1 MPKIH
6 LGTIFVYYLI
16 SFILYVVNMRLS
28 TCNTFLASLLTPLLL
43 SISSNVLAEETPA
56 AVPLYTEPELIAL
69 INKNTHL
76 QRVKADDC
84 QLVQDIEARANKMA
98 LPSYQFLYGD
108 MLAYNV
114 CVERNVELGVYYMR
128 KAAEQGVAA
137 ALEQLG
143 RYYDTGRLVQQDK
156 AMAITYLREASAQG
170 NLKAQLRLVKL
181 FNAGYGSPRDFED
194 AYRWLF
200 NAMVA
205 DKATHKKIERALSLL
220 AQKMPDSV
228 VARARLPM

>member
-1 MPKIH
+1 M
-6 LGTIFVYYLI
+6 
-16 SFILYVVNMRLS
+16 NMRL
-28 TCNTFLASLLTPLLL
+28 FLKSSLLAVPLVSVSLF
-43 SISSNVLAEETPA
+43 ISSNTLADESPA
-56 AVPLYTEPELIAL
+56 AVPLYTESELIAL
-69 INKNTHL
+69 INKNVHL

-128 KAAEQGVAA
+128 KSAEQGLAA

-181 FNAGYGSPRDFED
+181 FNDGYGSPRDFED

-205 DKATHKKIERALSLL
+205 DEATHKKIENALTKL

-228 VARARLPM
+228 VERARLPM

>member
-1 MPKIH
+1 M
-6 LGTIFVYYLI
+6 
-16 SFILYVVNMRLS
+16 NMRL
-28 TCNTFLASLLTPLLL
+28 FLKSSLLAVPLVSVSLF
-43 SISSNVLAEETPA
+43 IPSNTLADESPA
-56 AVPLYTEPELIAL
+56 AVPLYTESELIAL
-69 INKNTHL
+69 INKNVHL

-128 KAAEQGVAA
+128 KSAEQGLAA

-181 FNAGYGSPRDFED
+181 FNDGYGSPRDFED

-205 DKATHKKIERALSLL
+205 DKATHKKIENALTKL

-228 VARARLPM
+228 VERARLPM

>member
-1 MPKIH
+1 M
-6 LGTIFVYYLI
+6 
-16 SFILYVVNMRLS
+16 NMRL
-28 TCNTFLASLLTPLLL
+28 FLKSSLLAVPLVSVSLF
-43 SISSNVLAEETPA
+43 ISSNTLADESPA
-56 AVPLYTEPELIAL
+56 AVPLYTESELIAL
-69 INKNTHL
+69 INKNVHL

-114 CVERNVELGVYYMR
+114 CVERNVKLGVYYMR
-128 KAAEQGVAA
+128 KSAEQGLAA

-181 FNAGYGSPRDFED
+181 FNDGYGSPRDFED

-205 DKATHKKIERALSLL
+205 DKATHKKIENALTKL
-220 AQKMPDSV
+220 AQKMPASV
-228 VARARLPM
+228 VERARLPM

>member
-1 MPKIH
+1 
-6 LGTIFVYYLI
+6 
-16 SFILYVVNMRLS
+16 MRLFNRNCVLRLS
-28 TCNTFLASLLTPLLL
+28 LIPLSLFIATNSLATE
-43 SISSNVLAEETPA
+43 IPA
-56 AVPLYTEPELIAL
+56 AVPLYTESELIAL

-76 QRVKADDC
+76 ARVKADDC

-114 CVERNVELGVYYMR
+114 CVDRNVELGVYYMR
-128 KAAEQGVAA
+128 KAAEQGLAA

-156 AMAITYLREASAQG
+156 AMAITYLREASSQG

-181 FNAGYGSPRDFED
+181 FNDGYGSPRDFED

-200 NAMVA
+200 NSMVA
-205 DKATHKKIERALSLL
+205 DKATHNKIERALTKL

-228 VARARLPM
+228 VARARLPI

>member
-1 MPKIH
+1 M
-6 LGTIFVYYLI
+6 
-16 SFILYVVNMRLS
+16 NMRL
-28 TCNTFLASLLTPLLL
+28 FLKSSLLAVPLVSVSLF
-43 SISSNVLAEETPA
+43 ISSNTLADESPA
-56 AVPLYTEPELIAL
+56 AVPLYTESELIAL
-69 INKNTHL
+69 INKNVHL

-114 CVERNVELGVYYMR
+114 CVERNVKLGVYYMR
-128 KAAEQGVAA
+128 KSAEQGLAA

-181 FNAGYGSPRDFED
+181 FNDGYGSPRDFED

-205 DKATHKKIERALSLL
+205 DKATHKKIENALTKL

-228 VARARLPM
+228 VERARLPM

>member
-1 MPKIH
+1 MR
-6 LGTIFVYYLI
+6 LFSRNCVLTFSLI
-16 SFILYVVNMRLS
+16 SL
-28 TCNTFLASLLTPLLL
+28 SLLIIP
-43 SISSNVLAEETPA
+43 NGLAEETSA

-76 QRVKADDC
+76 ARVKADDC

-114 CVERNVELGVYYMR
+114 CVDRNVELGVYYMR
-128 KAAEQGVAA
+128 KAAEQGLAA

-156 AMAITYLREASAQG
+156 AMAITYLREASSQG

-181 FNAGYGSPRDFED
+181 FNDGYGSPRDFED

-200 NAMVA
+200 SSMVA
-205 DKATHKKIERALSLL
+205 DKATHKKIELALTKL

-228 VARARLPM
+228 VARARLPI

>member
-1 MPKIH
+1 MRLFSH
-6 LGTIFVYYLI
+6 NCVLTFSLI
-16 SFILYVVNMRLS
+16 SL
-28 TCNTFLASLLTPLLL
+28 SLLIIP
-43 SISSNVLAEETPA
+43 NGLAEETSA

-76 QRVKADDC
+76 ARVKADDC

-114 CVERNVELGVYYMR
+114 CVDRNVELGVYYMR
-128 KAAEQGVAA
+128 KAAEQGLAA

-156 AMAITYLREASAQG
+156 AMAITYLREASSQG

-181 FNAGYGSPRDFED
+181 FNDGYGSPRDFED

-200 NAMVA
+200 NSMVA
-205 DKATHKKIERALSLL
+205 DKATHKKIELALTKL

-228 VARARLPM
+228 VARARLPI

>member
-1 MPKIH
+1 
-6 LGTIFVYYLI
+6 
-16 SFILYVVNMRLS
+16 MRL
-28 TCNTFLASLLTPLLL
+28 FLKSSLLAVPLVSVSLF
-43 SISSNVLAEETPA
+43 ISSNTLADESPA
-56 AVPLYTEPELIAL
+56 AVPLYTESELIAL
-69 INKNTHL
+69 INKNVHL

-114 CVERNVELGVYYMR
+114 CVERNVKLGVYYMR
-128 KAAEQGVAA
+128 KSAEQGLAA

-181 FNAGYGSPRDFED
+181 FNDGYGSPRDFED

-205 DKATHKKIERALSLL
+205 DKATHKKIENALTKL
-220 AQKMPDSV
+220 AQKMPASV
-228 VARARLPM
+228 VERARLPM

>member
-1 MPKIH
+1 M
-6 LGTIFVYYLI
+6 
-16 SFILYVVNMRLS
+16 NMRL
-28 TCNTFLASLLTPLLL
+28 FLKSSLLAVPLVSVSLF
-43 SISSNVLAEETPA
+43 ISSNTLADESPA
-56 AVPLYTEPELIAL
+56 AVPLYTESELIAL
-69 INKNTHL
+69 INKNVHL

-128 KAAEQGVAA
+128 KSAEQGLAA

-156 AMAITYLREASAQG
+156 AMAIKYLREASAQG

-181 FNAGYGSPRDFED
+181 FNDGYGSPRDFED

-205 DKATHKKIERALSLL
+205 DKATHKKIENALTKL

-228 VARARLPM
+228 VERARLPM

>member
-1 MPKIH
+1 
-6 LGTIFVYYLI
+6 
-16 SFILYVVNMRLS
+16 MRL
-28 TCNTFLASLLTPLLL
+28 FLKSSLLAVPLVSVSLF
-43 SISSNVLAEETPA
+43 ISSNTLADESPA
-56 AVPLYTEPELIAL
+56 AVPLYTESELIAL
-69 INKNTHL
+69 INKNVHL

-128 KAAEQGVAA
+128 KSAEQGLAA

-181 FNAGYGSPRDFED
+181 FNDGYGSPRDFED

-205 DKATHKKIERALSLL
+205 DKATHKKIENALTKL

-228 VARARLPM
+228 VERARLPL

>member
-1 MPKIH
+1 
-6 LGTIFVYYLI
+6 
-16 SFILYVVNMRLS
+16 MRL
-28 TCNTFLASLLTPLLL
+28 FLRNSVLAVSLVPISLF
-43 SISSNVLAEETPA
+43 ISSNTLADESPA
-56 AVPLYTEPELIAL
+56 AVPLYTESELIAL
-69 INKNTHL
+69 INKNAHL

-128 KAAEQGVAA
+128 KSAEQGLAA

-181 FNAGYGSPRDFED
+181 FNDGYGSPRDFED

-200 NAMVA
+200 NSMVA
-205 DKATHKKIERALSLL
+205 DKATHKKIESALTKL
-220 AQKMPDSV
+220 AQKMPNSV
-228 VARARLPM
+228 VERARLPM

>member
-1 MPKIH
+1 M
-6 LGTIFVYYLI
+6 
-16 SFILYVVNMRLS
+16 NMRL
-28 TCNTFLASLLTPLLL
+28 FLKSSLLAVPLVSVSLF
-43 SISSNVLAEETPA
+43 ISSNTLADESPA
-56 AVPLYTEPELIAL
+56 AVPLYTESELIAL
-69 INKNTHL
+69 INKNVHL

-114 CVERNVELGVYYMR
+114 CVERNVKLGVYYMR
-128 KAAEQGVAA
+128 KSAEQGLAA

-181 FNAGYGSPRDFED
+181 FNDGYGSPRDFED

-205 DKATHKKIERALSLL
+205 DKATHKKIESALTKL
-220 AQKMPDSV
+220 AQKMPASV
-228 VARARLPM
+228 VERARLPM

>member
-1 MPKIH
+1 MSKIH
-6 LGTIFVYYLI
+6 LGTIFVYYLVRL
-16 SFILYVVNMRLS
+16 FLHVVNMRL
-28 TCNTFLASLLTPLLL
+28 FLRNSVLAVSLVSVSLF
-43 SISSNVLAEETPA
+43 ISSNTLADESPA
-56 AVPLYTEPELIAL
+56 AVPLYTESELIAL
-69 INKNTHL
+69 INKNAHL

-128 KAAEQGVAA
+128 KSAEQGLAA

-181 FNAGYGSPRDFED
+181 FNDGYGSPRDFED

-200 NAMVA
+200 NSMVA
-205 DKATHKKIERALSLL
+205 DKATHKKIESALTKL
-220 AQKMPDSV
+220 AQKMPNSV
-228 VARARLPM
+228 VERARLPM

>member
-1 MPKIH
+1 
-6 LGTIFVYYLI
+6 
-16 SFILYVVNMRLS
+16 VNMRL
-28 TCNTFLASLLTPLLL
+28 FLKSSLLAVPLVSVSLF
-43 SISSNVLAEETPA
+43 ISSNTLADESPA
-56 AVPLYTEPELIAL
+56 AVPLYTESELIAL
-69 INKNTHL
+69 INKNVHL

-114 CVERNVELGVYYMR
+114 CVERNVKLGVYYMR
-128 KAAEQGVAA
+128 KSAEQGLAA

-181 FNAGYGSPRDFED
+181 FNDGYGSPRDFED

-205 DKATHKKIERALSLL
+205 DKATHKKIENALTKL

-228 VARARLPM
+228 VERARLPM

>member
-1 MPKIH
+1 
-6 LGTIFVYYLI
+6 
-16 SFILYVVNMRLS
+16 MRL
-28 TCNTFLASLLTPLLL
+28 FLKSSLLAVPLVSVSLF
-43 SISSNVLAEETPA
+43 ISSNTLADESPA
-56 AVPLYTEPELIAL
+56 AVPLYTESELIAL
-69 INKNTHL
+69 INKNVHL

-128 KAAEQGVAA
+128 KSAEQGLAA

-156 AMAITYLREASAQG
+156 AMAIKYLREASAQG

-181 FNAGYGSPRDFED
+181 FNDGYGSPRDFED

-205 DKATHKKIERALSLL
+205 DKATHKKIENALTKL

-228 VARARLPM
+228 VERARLPM

>member
-1 MPKIH
+1 
-6 LGTIFVYYLI
+6 
-16 SFILYVVNMRLS
+16 MRL
-28 TCNTFLASLLTPLLL
+28 FLKSSLLAVPLVSVSLF
-43 SISSNVLAEETPA
+43 ISSNTLADESPA
-56 AVPLYTEPELIAL
+56 AVPLYTESELIAL
-69 INKNTHL
+69 INKNVHL

-114 CVERNVELGVYYMR
+114 CVERNVKLGVYYMR
-128 KAAEQGVAA
+128 KSAEQGLAA

-156 AMAITYLREASAQG
+156 AMAIKYLREASAQG

-181 FNAGYGSPRDFED
+181 FNDGYGSPRDFED

-205 DKATHKKIERALSLL
+205 DKATHKKIENALTKL
-220 AQKMPDSV
+220 AQKMPASV
-228 VARARLPM
+228 VERARLPM

>member
-1 MPKIH
+1 MSKIH
-6 LGTIFVYYLI
+6 LGTIFVYYLVRL
-16 SFILYVVNMRLS
+16 FLHVVNMRL
-28 TCNTFLASLLTPLLL
+28 FLRNSVLAVSLVSVSLF
-43 SISSNVLAEETPA
+43 ISSNTLADESPA
-56 AVPLYTEPELIAL
+56 AVPLYTESELIAL
-69 INKNTHL
+69 INQNAHL

-128 KAAEQGVAA
+128 KSAEQGLAA

-181 FNAGYGSPRDFED
+181 FNDGYGSPRDFED

-200 NAMVA
+200 NSMVA
-205 DKATHKKIERALSLL
+205 DKATHKKIESALTKL
-220 AQKMPDSV
+220 AQKMPNSV
-228 VARARLPM
+228 VERARLPM

>member
-1 MPKIH
+1 
-6 LGTIFVYYLI
+6 
-16 SFILYVVNMRLS
+16 MRL
-28 TCNTFLASLLTPLLL
+28 FLKSSLLAVPLVSVSLF
-43 SISSNVLAEETPA
+43 ISSNTLADESPA
-56 AVPLYTEPELIAL
+56 AVPLYTESELIAL
-69 INKNTHL
+69 INKNVHL

-114 CVERNVELGVYYMR
+114 CVERNVKLGVYYMR
-128 KAAEQGVAA
+128 KSAEQGLAA

-143 RYYDTGRLVQQDK
+143 RYYDIGRLVQQDK

-181 FNAGYGSPRDFED
+181 FNDGYGSPRDFED

-205 DKATHKKIERALSLL
+205 DKATHKKIENALTKL

-228 VARARLPM
+228 VERARLPM

>member
-1 MPKIH
+1 M
-6 LGTIFVYYLI
+6 
-16 SFILYVVNMRLS
+16 NMRL
-28 TCNTFLASLLTPLLL
+28 FLKSSLLAVPLVSVSLF
-43 SISSNVLAEETPA
+43 ISSNTLADESPA
-56 AVPLYTEPELIAL
+56 AVPLYTESELIAL
-69 INKNTHL
+69 INKNVHL
-76 QRVKADDC
+76 QRVKAGDC

-108 MLAYNV
+108 MLAYNL

-128 KAAEQGVAA
+128 KSAEQGLAA

-181 FNAGYGSPRDFED
+181 FNDGYGSPRDFED

-205 DKATHKKIERALSLL
+205 DKATHKKIENALTKL

-228 VARARLPM
+228 VERARLPM

>member
-1 MPKIH
+1 
-6 LGTIFVYYLI
+6 
-16 SFILYVVNMRLS
+16 MRLFYRNCVLRLS
-28 TCNTFLASLLTPLLL
+28 LIPLSLFIATNSLATES
-43 SISSNVLAEETPA
+43 PA
-56 AVPLYTEPELIAL
+56 AVPLYTESELIAL

-76 QRVKADDC
+76 ARVKADDC

-114 CVERNVELGVYYMR
+114 CVDRNVELGVYYMR
-128 KAAEQGVAA
+128 KAAEQGLAA

-156 AMAITYLREASAQG
+156 AMAITYLREASSQG

-181 FNAGYGSPRDFED
+181 FNDGYSYEFPKGE
-194 AYRWLF
+194 LIKG
-200 NAMVA
+200 NI
-205 DKATHKKIERALSLL
+205 K
-220 AQKMPDSV
+220 
-228 VARARLPM
+228 

>member
-1 MPKIH
+1 
-6 LGTIFVYYLI
+6 
-16 SFILYVVNMRLS
+16 VNMRL
-28 TCNTFLASLLTPLLL
+28 FLRNSVLAVSLVSVSLF
-43 SISSNVLAEETPA
+43 ISSNTLADESPA
-56 AVPLYTEPELIAL
+56 AVPLYTESELIAL
-69 INKNTHL
+69 INKNAHL

-128 KAAEQGVAA
+128 KSAEQGLAA

-181 FNAGYGSPRDFED
+181 FNDGYGSPRDFED

-200 NAMVA
+200 NSMVA
-205 DKATHKKIERALSLL
+205 DKATHKKIESALTKL
-220 AQKMPDSV
+220 AQKMPNSV
-228 VARARLPM
+228 VERARLPM

>member
-1 MPKIH
+1 M
-6 LGTIFVYYLI
+6 
-16 SFILYVVNMRLS
+16 NMRL
-28 TCNTFLASLLTPLLL
+28 FLKSSLLAVPLVSVSLF
-43 SISSNVLAEETPA
+43 ISSNTLADESPA
-56 AVPLYTEPELIAL
+56 AVPLYTESELIAL
-69 INKNTHL
+69 INKNVHL

-128 KAAEQGVAA
+128 KSAEQGLAA
-137 ALEQLG
+137 AIEQLG

-181 FNAGYGSPRDFED
+181 FNDGYGSPRDFED

-205 DKATHKKIERALSLL
+205 DKATHKKIENALTKL
-220 AQKMPDSV
+220 AQKMPASV
-228 VARARLPM
+228 VERARLPM

>member
-1 MPKIH
+1 M
-6 LGTIFVYYLI
+6 
-16 SFILYVVNMRLS
+16 NMRL
-28 TCNTFLASLLTPLLL
+28 FLKSSLLAVPLVSVSLF
-43 SISSNVLAEETPA
+43 ITSNTLADESPA
-56 AVPLYTEPELIAL
+56 AVPLYTESELIAL
-69 INKNTHL
+69 INKNVHL

-128 KAAEQGVAA
+128 KSAEQGLAA

-181 FNAGYGSPRDFED
+181 FNDGFGSPRDFED

-205 DKATHKKIERALSLL
+205 DKATHKKIENALTKL
-220 AQKMPDSV
+220 AQKMPASV
-228 VARARLPM
+228 VERARLPM

>member
-1 MPKIH
+1 
-6 LGTIFVYYLI
+6 
-16 SFILYVVNMRLS
+16 MRL
-28 TCNTFLASLLTPLLL
+28 FLKSSLLAVPLVSVSLF
-43 SISSNVLAEETPA
+43 ISSNTLADESPA
-56 AVPLYTEPELIAL
+56 AVPLYTESELIAL
-69 INKNTHL
+69 INKNVHL

-128 KAAEQGVAA
+128 KSAEQGLAA

-181 FNAGYGSPRDFED
+181 FNDGYGSPRDFED

-205 DKATHKKIERALSLL
+205 DKATHKKIENALTKL

-228 VARARLPM
+228 VERARLPM

>member
-1 MPKIH
+1 M
-6 LGTIFVYYLI
+6 
-16 SFILYVVNMRLS
+16 NMRL
-28 TCNTFLASLLTPLLL
+28 FLKSSLLAVPLVSVSLF
-43 SISSNVLAEETPA
+43 ISSNTLADESPA
-56 AVPLYTEPELIAL
+56 AVPLYSESELIAL
-69 INKNTHL
+69 INKNVHL

-128 KAAEQGVAA
+128 KSAEQGLAA

-181 FNAGYGSPRDFED
+181 FNDGYGSPRDFED

-205 DKATHKKIERALSLL
+205 DKATHKKIENALTKL

-228 VARARLPM
+228 VERARLPM

>member
-1 MPKIH
+1 M
-6 LGTIFVYYLI
+6 
-16 SFILYVVNMRLS
+16 NMRL
-28 TCNTFLASLLTPLLL
+28 FLKSSLLAVPLVSVSLF
-43 SISSNVLAEETPA
+43 ISSNTLADESPA
-56 AVPLYTEPELIAL
+56 AVPLYTESELIAL
-69 INKNTHL
+69 INKNVHL

-128 KAAEQGVAA
+128 KSAEQGLAA

-181 FNAGYGSPRDFED
+181 FNDGYGSPRDFED

-205 DKATHKKIERALSLL
+205 DKATHKKIENALTKL

-228 VARARLPM
+228 VERARLPL

>member
-1 MPKIH
+1 MR
-6 LGTIFVYYLI
+6 
-16 SFILYVVNMRLS
+16 ILLP
-28 TCNTFLASLLTPLLL
+28 LSLLF
-43 SISSNVLAEETPA
+43 SSWAYAQEPIT
-56 AVPLYTEPELIAL
+56 AVPLYTESELIAL

-76 QRVKADDC
+76 ARVKADDC

-108 MLAYNV
+108 MLAYAV
-114 CVERNVELGVYYMR
+114 CVDRNVELGVYYMR
-128 KAAEQGVAA
+128 QAAQQGLAA

-143 RYYDTGRLVQQDK
+143 RYYDIGRLVQKDK
-156 AMAITYLREASAQG
+156 AMAVTYLREASAQG
-170 NLKAQLRLVKL
+170 NLKAQLRLVNL
-181 FNAGYGSPRDFED
+181 FNQGFGSPRDYED

-200 NAMVA
+200 HSMVA
-205 DKATHKKIERALSLL
+205 DKATHKKVEQALAKL

>member
-1 MPKIH
+1 
-6 LGTIFVYYLI
+6 
-16 SFILYVVNMRLS
+16 MRLFNRNCVLRLS
-28 TCNTFLASLLTPLLL
+28 LIPLSLFIATNSLATES
-43 SISSNVLAEETPA
+43 PA
-56 AVPLYTEPELIAL
+56 AVPLYTESELIAL

-76 QRVKADDC
+76 ARVKADDC
-84 QLVQDIEARANKMA
+84 QLVQDIEARAN
-98 LPSYQFLYGD
+98 

-114 CVERNVELGVYYMR
+114 CVDRNVELGVYYMR
-128 KAAEQGVAA
+128 KAAEQGLAA

-156 AMAITYLREASAQG
+156 AMAITYLREASSQG

-181 FNAGYGSPRDFED
+181 FNDGYGSPRDFED

-200 NAMVA
+200 NSMVA
-205 DKATHKKIERALSLL
+205 DKATHKKIERALTKL

-228 VARARLPM
+228 VARARLPI

>member
-1 MPKIH
+1 
-6 LGTIFVYYLI
+6 
-16 SFILYVVNMRLS
+16 VVNMRQ
-28 TCNTFLASLLTPLLL
+28 FFK
-43 SISSNVLAEETPA
+43 SSVLAVPLVSLSLFINTNALADESPA
-56 AVPLYTEPELIAL
+56 AVPLYTESELIAL

-98 LPSYQFLYGD
+98 LPSYEFLYGD

-128 KAAEQGVAA
+128 KAAEQGLAA

-143 RYYDTGRLVQQDK
+143 RYYDTGRLVQQNK
-156 AMAITYLREASAQG
+156 AMAITYLREASSQG
-170 NLKAQLRLVKL
+170 NLKAQLRLVTL
-181 FNAGYGSPRDFED
+181 FNNGYGSPRDFED

-200 NAMVA
+200 NSMVA
-205 DKATHKKIERALSLL
+205 DKATHKKIERALSKL

-228 VARARLPM
+228 VARARMPM

>member
-1 MPKIH
+1 
-6 LGTIFVYYLI
+6 
-16 SFILYVVNMRLS
+16 
-28 TCNTFLASLLTPLLL
+28 
-43 SISSNVLAEETPA
+43 
-56 AVPLYTEPELIAL
+56 
-69 INKNTHL
+69 
-76 QRVKADDC
+76 
-84 QLVQDIEARANKMA
+84 MA

-128 KAAEQGVAA
+128 KAAEQGLAA

-156 AMAITYLREASAQG
+156 AMAITYLREAAAQG

-220 AQKMPDSV
+220 AKKMPDSV

>member
-1 MPKIH
+1 
-6 LGTIFVYYLI
+6 
-16 SFILYVVNMRLS
+16 MRL
-28 TCNTFLASLLTPLLL
+28 FLKSSLLAVPLVSVSLF
-43 SISSNVLAEETPA
+43 ISSNTLADESPA
-56 AVPLYTEPELIAL
+56 AVPLYTESELIAL
-69 INKNTHL
+69 INKNVHL

-108 MLAYNV
+108 MLAYNM

-128 KAAEQGVAA
+128 KSAEQGLAA

-156 AMAITYLREASAQG
+156 AMAIKYLREASAQG

-181 FNAGYGSPRDFED
+181 FNDGYGSPRDFED

-205 DKATHKKIERALSLL
+205 DKATHKKIESALTKL
-220 AQKMPDSV
+220 AQKMPASV
-228 VARARLPM
+228 VERARLPM